1 MCTYTIFR
9 RDHGIVILSWVYAC
23 VDVGF
28 RVEVGNLAST

>member
-1 MCTYTIFR
+1 MCTYTVF
-9 RDHGIVILSWVYAC
+9 RDHGIVIISWVYAS